1 MKKAYIYILLSTVL
15 FSTME
20 IMLKITSSD
29 YNPVQLTFLR
39 FLIGTIILFPLAVK
53 GLNSRNCHLKMNDF
67 LFFSATGFIC
77 IVISMIFFQLA
88 VMYSE
93 ASVVAVLFSCNPVFV
108 IVFAFFIL
116 HQKIHRHT
124 VISLIIS
131 LAGITVLINPLHMTG
146 SVTGFVLSILSAVT
160 FALYGVI
167 GTTRSERYGSVALTC
182 FSFLFG
188 SAEMFILIL
197 ITRIH
202 SVAAFL
208 NDAGFSSFAN
218 VPIFHGIIASSIPSL
233 LYIGVCVTGLGY
245 TFYFLAMEKS
255 SAATASIVFF
265 IKPALA
271 PILAL
276 IILHEAITPSKGA
289 GILLI
294 LTGSLI
300 SLIAGL
306 KTPQSKSPKLDAAK
320 DI

>member
-1 MKKAYIYILLSTVL
+1 
-15 FSTME
+15 ME

-39 FLIGTIILFPLAVK
+39 FLIGTVILFPLAVK
-53 GLNSRNCHLKMNDF
+53 GLKVRNCHLKLNDF

-88 VMYSE
+88 ILYSE

-108 IVFAFFIL
+108 VIFAYFIL
-116 HQKIHRHT
+116 HQKIYRHT

-131 LAGITVLINPLHMTG
+131 IAGITVLINPFHMTG
-146 SVTGFVLSILSAVT
+146 TVTGFVLAILAAVT

-182 FSFLFG
+182 LSFLFG
-188 SAEMFILIL
+188 SAEMFVLIL
-197 ITRIH
+197 ITRIDP
-202 SVAAFL
+202 VASFL
-208 NDAGFSSFAN
+208 VGAGFPAFAD
-218 VPIFHGIIASSIPSL
+218 VPIFHGIVAASIPSL
-233 LYIGVCVTGLGY
+233 IYIGVFVTGLGY
-245 TFYFLAMEKS
+245 TFYFLAMEVS

-276 IILHEAITPSKGA
+276 IILHEQITLTKGI
-289 GILLI
+289 GIIMILI
-294 LTGSLI
+294 GSLI
-300 SLIAGL
+300 SLLSGL
-306 KTPQSKSPKLDAAK
+306 KVNRVKPPQITPTEE
-320 DI
+320 